1 VKTFLIVGLKVRK
14 SIDRSAEK
22 KLNISYLPEILEAN
36 AIDEIELPEEF
47 DIVDDDKNERLPINI
62 LEAKLANR

>member
-1 VKTFLIVGLKVRK
+1 MKTFLIVGLKVRK